1 MKIGLFKTRKN
12 TPESYSE
19 REHNFRTIFLFITCL
34 LLISC
39 GNNNPT
45 KYDLLIVNGKVI
57 DGTGEAGFKADVA
70 VKGDKIVEINRLGIE
85 KEKAS
90 SVIDARGMVVSPGFI
105 DHHAHI
111 QHTIQEHPLAENFI
125 RQGITTIL
133 ASLHSGSQPWPFGK
147 YLEQLDMSPNVGYF
161 AGFNWTREQVLGLE
175 DREPTP
181 SELNEM
187 KSLVARTMQEG
198 ALGLASGLRYV
209 PGSFANTDEVV
220 ELAKVA
226 SEYGGYYV
234 SHIRNEGPGVVE
246 AVREVIEIADRANLP
261 AQIQHHKVMGSE
273 QWGDSKITL
282 GIIDSARYNGLK
294 IALDVYPYSATSTS
308 SNVLFPGWALE
319 GGRDSL
325 RVRLQDPNQKRRI
338 REGIRNRLQ
347 YERGGGDLERIQF
360 RELKS
365 FPEYTGKTMADMA
378 RDRNMPVNLE
388 SGIDLAI
395 ELQLKGGF
403 SGIWHVLDEKDVID
417 IIQYPYTMFNSD
429 GDLVGFG
436 NGHPHPR
443 SYGAFPR
450 VINKYVEGLK
460 VLSLSDAIHRM
471 TDMSAQWIGQDNRG
485 RIQEGYF
492 ADIIVFDPETLKDKA
507 TYTDPHQFSTGI
519 SHVIINGVSVIKNAS
534 LTGKRPGKILWG
546 PSR

>member
-1 MKIGLFKTRKN
+1 MRLIKVENIISDRFFDKRNYFKLFLLLF
-12 TPESYSE
+12 SC
-19 REHNFRTIFLFITCL
+19 FLFYNC
-34 LLISC
+34 
-39 GNNNPT
+39 NNNSPV
-45 KYDLLIVNGKVI
+45 KYDLLIINGDVI
-57 DGTGEAGFKADVA
+57 DGTGKPGFNADIA
-70 VKGDKIVEINRLGIE
+70 VKDDKIVEINSLGIDE
-85 KEKAS
+85 NNAK
-90 SVIDARGMVVSPGFI
+90 SVIDARDMVVAPGFI

-111 QHTIQEHPLAENFI
+111 QNTIHEHPLAENFV

-133 ASLHSGSQPWPFGK
+133 ASLHSGSQPWPFSK
-147 YLEQLDMSPNVGYF
+147 YLDQLDISPNVGYF
-161 AGFNWTREQVLGLE
+161 AGFNWTRKKVLGFE
-175 DREPTP
+175 DRAPT
-181 SELNEM
+181 SEELERM
-187 KSLVARTMQEG
+187 KSLVAQTMEEG

-209 PGSFANTDEVV
+209 PGGYANTNEVI

-226 SEYGGYYV
+226 SNFGGYYV

-261 AQIQHHKVMGSE
+261 AQVQHHKVMGSE

-282 GIIDSARYNGLK
+282 GIIDSARSQGLK

-308 SNVLFPGWALE
+308 SSVLFPDWALE
-319 GGRDSL
+319 GGSDSL
-325 RVRLQDPNQKRRI
+325 KVRLEDPEQRKEIKR
-338 REGIRNRLQ
+338 GIRKRLK
-347 YERGGGDLERIQF
+347 YERGGDELERIQF
-360 RELKS
+360 RKLES

-378 RDRNMPVNLE
+378 RDRNLPINVE
-388 SGIDLAI
+388 SGINLAI

-403 SGIWHVLDEKDVID
+403 SGIWHVLDEKDVKR

-429 GDLVGFG
+429 GDLVGYG

-450 VINKYVEGLK
+450 VIRKFVEEQK
-460 VLSLSDAIHRM
+460 VLSLHEAIYRM
-471 TDMSAQWIGQDNRG
+471 TDLSAQWIGQDKRG
-485 RIQEGYF
+485 RIQEGFF
-492 ADIIVFDPETLKDKA
+492 ADIIVFDPNTLQDRA

-534 LTGKRPGKILWG
+534 LTGKRPGKVLWG